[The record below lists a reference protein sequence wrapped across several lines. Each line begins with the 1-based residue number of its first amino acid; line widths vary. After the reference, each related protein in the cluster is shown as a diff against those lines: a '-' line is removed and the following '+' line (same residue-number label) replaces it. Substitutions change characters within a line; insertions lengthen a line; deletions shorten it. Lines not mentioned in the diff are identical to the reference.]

1 MIHLGALCFQYFSVV
16 TGWLLLHYLFWDP
29 ASTTE
34 DERFTVDKIVDFA
47 TNPDTAMGNV
57 FIGIGN
63 VRRRVFRNSRA

>member
-29 ASTTE
+29 AST
-34 DERFTVDKIVDFA
+34 TVDKIVDFA